1 MFCTFQT
8 YAVNALVSVW
18 YVFGQMS
25 ARGGEYLQGQ
35 RILTRDLLYQAIRD
49 AVICG
54 ELPPGSRVTEMQLAQ
69 QFGMS
74 RTPLREAITRLEA
87 EQLLS
92 RMPNGALTITSLD
105 MMQLSEIFD
114 IHERIEGLVIA
125 SLARRKDEEV
135 VHHLDAILRQESALI
150 DATNFR
156 VVYDLDRNFHDVLW
170 DHGRQSQAVAI
181 LQGFVG
187 LIERYQHLA
196 PVSKSITS
204 RRVAICNEHTVMRNA
219 IAEGDPVWAELALK
233 THVRNSKRF
242 LQMAYKNSAPNS

>member
-1 MFCTFQT
+1 M
-8 YAVNALVSVW
+8 
-18 YVFGQMS
+18 
-25 ARGGEYLQGQ
+25 QGQ

-92 RMPNGALTITSLD
+92 RMPNGALTITQVD
-105 MMQLSEIFD
+105 MTQLSEIFD

-135 VHHLDAILRQESALI
+135 VHHLDAVLRQESVLTEAVH
-150 DATNFR
+150 FR
-156 VVYDLDRNFHDVLW
+156 VVYDLDRTFHDVLW
-170 DHGRQSQAVAI
+170 DHGGKSQAVAI
-181 LQGFVG
+181 LQGFAG

-196 PVSKSITS
+196 PLPKNLNS
-204 RRVAICNEHTVMRNA
+204 RRGAIANEHVVMRNA

-233 THVRNSKRF
+233 THVRNSKKF
-242 LQMAYKNSAPNS
+242 LQLAYKSSVAGS